1 VTSVSVPCPLCG
13 TPRGTDERCP
23 ECNLDP
29 GFGPDATNP
38 FRSGTLWAT
47 VGGLAAVYAVTL
59 GVVALT
65 R

>member
-1 VTSVSVPCPLCG
+1 VSATCPLCG
-13 TPRGTDERCP
+13 TPRPADARCP

-47 VGGLAAVYAVTL
+47 IGGLTAVYAVTL

-65 R
+65 S